1 MALEAIKGEK
11 TISKIAAQFEV
22 HPNQIMKWKK
32 QLLENV
38 GGVFSR
44 KQEPE
49 VEELRNL
56 VDKLYKKIGE
66 QAGLSEEDQRIFQ
79 ETDKIY
85 LDFPSYGSRRMSLE
99 LSRRHGYRVGR
110 PE

>member
-1 MALEAIKGEK
+1 MKQPLRHGWHWRAVKGER
-11 TISKIAAQFEV
+11 TISEIAAQFEV
-22 HPNQIMKWKK
+22 HANQIMKWKR

-38 GGVFSR
+38 GGAFSR

-66 QAGLSEEDQRIFQ
+66 RVELSEEDQRVLQ
-79 ETDKIY
+79 EMDKIY
-85 LDFPSYGSRRMSLE
+85 LDFPSYGSRRMSRE
-99 LSRRHGYRVGR
+99 LGSI
-110 PE
+110 